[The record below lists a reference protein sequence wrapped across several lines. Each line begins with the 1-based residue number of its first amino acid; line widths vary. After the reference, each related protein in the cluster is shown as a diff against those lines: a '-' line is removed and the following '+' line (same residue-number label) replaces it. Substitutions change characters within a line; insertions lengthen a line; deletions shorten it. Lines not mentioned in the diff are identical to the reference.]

1 MNKVIDIDALM
12 AQTWLTV
19 AQLRHGGQVTDGPAL
34 YAACKAQVESVRE
47 ALERA
52 GLGAESI
59 DHITYAQCALLD
71 ETVMNRKPEAQRA
84 ENTQTAVSGDSAP
97 DALNMTLDAGQ
108 RAWRSAPL
116 QAVYFGSL
124 RAGGALYD
132 RIAEVLRQPAPE
144 PAVLTCYQRVL
155 ALGFQGQYSLSGV
168 GQSQRDEVVAA
179 LNERV
184 PPLETGASLVVQK
197 SGRRRYN
204 LLRSVWFWIVLAVI
218 LTGAVWLGG
227 RRTCC
232 TSNCRSSPDAWTNTC
247 PGGPACIAVS
257 YRGVVAGLGI
267 SRLAGRRQIGPDAAR
282 FAAFRSP
289 YPSALPSATACTAN

>member
-1 MNKVIDIDALM
+1 MKKVIDIDALM

-52 GLGAESI
+52 GLGTDSI

-71 ETVMNRKPEAQRA
+71 ETVMNRKAEPSSVESTEAA
-84 ENTQTAVSGDSAP
+84 DSTSG
-97 DALNMTLDAGQ
+97 ALNMHLDAGQ
-108 RAWRSAPL
+108 RTWRSAPL

-124 RAGGALYD
+124 RAGEALYD
-132 RIAEVLRQPAPE
+132 RIAEVLRQSAPE

-168 GQSQRDEVVAA
+168 GQSPRDEVIAA

-184 PPLETGASLVVQK
+184 PPLETSTSLVVQK
-197 SGRRRYN
+197 TGRRRYN

-218 LTGAVWLGG
+218 LTAAVWLGG
-227 RRTCC
+227 HLWLQ
-232 TSNCRSSPDAWTNTC
+232 D
-247 PGGPACIAVS
+247 
-257 YRGVVAGLGI
+257 L
-267 SRLAGRRQIGPDAAR
+267 LHQQ
-282 FAAFRSP
+282 
-289 YPSALPSATACTAN
+289 LPEQP

>member
-1 MNKVIDIDALM
+1 MNKVIDIDGLM

-34 YAACKAQVESVRE
+34 YAACKAQVESVRDT
-47 ALERA
+47 LERA
-52 GLGAESI
+52 GLDAESI

-71 ETVMNRKPEAQRA
+71 ETVMNRKPVGLQA
-84 ENTQTAVSGDSAP
+84 ENTEGTAPADSAP
-97 DALNMTLDAGQ
+97 DALNKPLDAGQ
-108 RAWRSAPL
+108 LAWRSAPL

-132 RIAEVLRQPAPE
+132 RIAEVLRQPAPQ

-168 GQSQRDEVVAA
+168 GQSRRDEVIAA

-184 PPLETGASLVVQK
+184 PPLETRSSLVVQK
-197 SGRRRYN
+197 SGRRRYS
-204 LLRSVWFWIVLAVI
+204 LLRSVWFWILLAVI

-227 RRTCC
+227 HLWLQ
-232 TSNCRSSPDAWTNTC
+232 D
-247 PGGPACIAVS
+247 
-257 YRGVVAGLGI
+257 L
-267 SRLAGRRQIGPDAAR
+267 LHQQ
-282 FAAFRSP
+282 
-289 YPSALPSATACTAN
+289 LPEQR

>member
-1 MNKVIDIDALM
+1 MRKTVDIDALM

-19 AQLRHGGQVTDGPAL
+19 AQLRHGGQVTDGPAF
-34 YAACKAQVESVRE
+34 YATCKAQVDSVRE

-52 GLGAESI
+52 GLDAQSI

-71 ETVMNRKPEAQRA
+71 ETVMSRK
-84 ENTQTAVSGDSAP
+84 SGSLPPGSPDSPGADGSVP
-97 DALNMTLDAGQ
+97 DALNITLDAGQ

-132 RIAEVLRQPAPE
+132 RIAEVLRQPSPE

-168 GQSQRDEVVAA
+168 GQSPRDEVVAA

-184 PPLETGASLVVQK
+184 PPLESGASLVVQK
-197 SGRRRYN
+197 TGRRRYN

-218 LTGAVWLGG
+218 LTGALWLGG
-227 RRTCC
+227 HLWLQ
-232 TSNCRSSPDAWTNTC
+232 D
-247 PGGPACIAVS
+247 
-257 YRGVVAGLGI
+257 L
-267 SRLAGRRQIGPDAAR
+267 LHQQ
-282 FAAFRSP
+282 
-289 YPSALPSATACTAN
+289 LPEHP

>member
-12 AQTWLTV
+12 AQTWLIV
-19 AQLRHGGQVTDGPAL
+19 AQLRHGGLVTDGPAL

-47 ALERA
+47 ALERE

-71 ETVMNRKPEAQRA
+71 ETVMNRKSEVQQA
-84 ENTQTAVSGDSAP
+84 ENAQAVVSGDSAP

-168 GQSQRDEVVAA
+168 GQSQRDEVIAA

-184 PPLETGASLVVQK
+184 PPLESGASLVVQK
-197 SGRRRYN
+197 TGRRRYN

-218 LTGAVWLGG
+218 LIGAVWLGG
-227 RRTCC
+227 HLWLQ
-232 TSNCRSSPDAWTNTC
+232 D
-247 PGGPACIAVS
+247 
-257 YRGVVAGLGI
+257 L
-267 SRLAGRRQIGPDAAR
+267 LRQQ
-282 FAAFRSP
+282 
-289 YPSALPSATACTAN
+289 LPEQP

>member
-1 MNKVIDIDALM
+1 MKKDIDIDALM
-12 AQTWLTV
+12 AETWLTV

-34 YAACKAQVESVRE
+34 YATCKAQVESVRE

-52 GLGAESI
+52 GLSAESI

-84 ENTQTAVSGDSAP
+84 ENTEETVPADSAP
-97 DALNMTLDAGQ
+97 DTLHMALDAGQ

-168 GQSQRDEVVAA
+168 GQSPRDEVIAA

-184 PPLETGASLVVQK
+184 PPLKAATSLVVQK
-197 SGRRRYN
+197 TGRRRYN

-218 LTGAVWLGG
+218 LTGAVWFGG
-227 RRTCC
+227 HLWLQ
-232 TSNCRSSPDAWTNTC
+232 D
-247 PGGPACIAVS
+247 
-257 YRGVVAGLGI
+257 L
-267 SRLAGRRQIGPDAAR
+267 LHQQ
-282 FAAFRSP
+282 
-289 YPSALPSATACTAN
+289 LPEHP

>member
-12 AQTWLTV
+12 AETWLTV

-71 ETVMNRKPEAQRA
+71 ETVMNRKPVAQHT
-84 ENTQTAVSGDSAP
+84 ENAQAAVSGDSALG
-97 DALNMTLDAGQ
+97 ALNMPLDAGQ

-124 RAGGALYD
+124 SGRSLVRSYRGGAASARAGACGADL
-132 RIAEVLRQPAPE
+132 LPAG
-144 PAVLTCYQRVL
+144 AGARVP
-155 ALGFQGQYSLSGV
+155 GQYSLSGV
-168 GQSQRDEVVAA
+168 GQSQRDEVIAA

-184 PPLETGASLVVQK
+184 PPLESGASLVVQK
-197 SGRRRYN
+197 TGRRRYN

-227 RRTCC
+227 HLWLQ
-232 TSNCRSSPDAWTNTC
+232 D
-247 PGGPACIAVS
+247 
-257 YRGVVAGLGI
+257 L
-267 SRLAGRRQIGPDAAR
+267 LHQQ
-282 FAAFRSP
+282 
-289 YPSALPSATACTAN
+289 LPEQR

>member
-1 MNKVIDIDALM
+1 MNKVIDIDTLM
-12 AQTWLTV
+12 AETWLTV

-47 ALERA
+47 ALGRA

-59 DHITYAQCALLD
+59 GHITYAQCALLD
-71 ETVMNRKPEAQRA
+71 ETVMNRKPEAQQA
-84 ENTQTAVSGDSAP
+84 ANEQAAVSGDSVP

-155 ALGFQGQYSLSGV
+155 ALGFQGQYSLCGV
-168 GQSQRDEVVAA
+168 GQSQRDEVIAA

-184 PPLETGASLVVQK
+184 PPLESGASLVVQK
-197 SGRRRYN
+197 TGRRRYN

-227 RRTCC
+227 HLWLQ
-232 TSNCRSSPDAWTNTC
+232 D
-247 PGGPACIAVS
+247 
-257 YRGVVAGLGI
+257 L
-267 SRLAGRRQIGPDAAR
+267 LHQQ
-282 FAAFRSP
+282 
-289 YPSALPSATACTAN
+289 LPEQP

>member
-1 MNKVIDIDALM
+1 MKKDIDIDALM

-34 YAACKAQVESVRE
+34 YATCKAQVDSVRE

-52 GLGAESI
+52 GLSAESI

-71 ETVMNRKPEAQRA
+71 ETVMNRKPASSSV
-84 ENTQTAVSGDSAP
+84 ENADAVVDGDSAP
-97 DALNMTLDAGQ
+97 DALHMSLDAGQ

-168 GQSQRDEVVAA
+168 GQSRRDEVISA

-184 PPLETGASLVVQK
+184 PPLKAATSLVVQK
-197 SGRRRYN
+197 TGRRRYN
-204 LLRSVWFWIVLAVI
+204 LLRSVWFWIVLTVI
-218 LTGAVWLGG
+218 LTGAVWFGG
-227 RRTCC
+227 HLWLQ
-232 TSNCRSSPDAWTNTC
+232 D
-247 PGGPACIAVS
+247 
-257 YRGVVAGLGI
+257 L
-267 SRLAGRRQIGPDAAR
+267 LHQQ
-282 FAAFRSP
+282 
-289 YPSALPSATACTAN
+289 LPEHP

>member
-19 AQLRHGGQVTDGPAL
+19 AQLRHGGKVTDGPAL
-34 YAACKAQVESVRE
+34 YAACKAQVEGVRE

-52 GLGAESI
+52 GLAAESI
-59 DHITYAQCALLD
+59 DHITYAHCALLD
-71 ETVMNRKPEAQRA
+71 ETVMNRKPESQQA
-84 ENTQTAVSGDSAP
+84 EGAEETVSADSAP
-97 DALNMTLDAGQ
+97 DPLNMTLDAGQ

-132 RIAEVLRQPAPE
+132 RIAEVLRQPSPE

-168 GQSQRDEVVAA
+168 GQSQRDEVIAA

-197 SGRRRYN
+197 TGRRRYN
-204 LLRSVWFWIVLAVI
+204 QLRSVWFWIVLAVI

-227 RRTCC
+227 HLWLQDLLHQQLLEH
-232 TSNCRSSPDAWTNTC
+232 P
-247 PGGPACIAVS
+247 
-257 YRGVVAGLGI
+257 
-267 SRLAGRRQIGPDAAR
+267 
-282 FAAFRSP
+282 
-289 YPSALPSATACTAN
+289 